1 MLTPPSILMKTNL
14 NKLPSLSLL
23 AMLGAAS
30 GFVASSASAAI
41 VIVPNIAGGG
51 SFTIDAGDDATNQT
65 HIASSPNAVATMTV
79 NGTWT
84 VAGEV
89 QLGGLYSTDA
99 GQDANLIIGSAGHV
113 TFDKFWVADG
123 WGSPLGSATIDM
135 VTGGQLTM
143 SGGGFGVRAIQDI
156 NAGQWTMD
164 GINVATSGT
173 ASAAGVYE
181 FLWDEGVLKRG
192 GANVGSFAENFTF
205 TEDGGALAGTL
216 TAIPEPGSYALLAG
230 LAGMAFV
237 MARRRI

>member
-1 MLTPPSILMKTNL
+1 
-14 NKLPSLSLL
+14 
-23 AMLGAAS
+23 MLGAAS

-41 VIVPNIAGGG
+41 VIVDNIAGGG
-51 SFTIDAGDDATNQT
+51 SFTIDAGDDASNQT
-65 HIASSPNAVATMTV
+65 HTASSANAVATMTV

-89 QLGGLYSTDA
+89 QLGGLKSTDA
-99 GQDANLIIGSAGHV
+99 DQDANLIIGSAGHV

-123 WGSPLGSATIDM
+123 WGSPLGSATIDIA
-135 VTGGQLTM
+135 TGGQLTM

-156 NAGQWTMD
+156 SGVSVQWTKD
-164 GINVATSGT
+164 GINEGTSGT